1 MVLIM
6 ILQYW
11 SGYSSRVLIE
21 IEGIDQDTKVLTI
34 IFLLQDDQVVLML
47 CYWSW
52 CIDQDTKVLIMICS
66 HRSGYPGIDDH
77 ISLTGRPGGV
87 DVKVLIMTLQYWSG
101 YSGIDDHIPLTG
113 WPGGA
118 AVHSDRAEGA
128 DQAMSVLRGL
138 REPPLLP
145 GDHVQR
151 SGTCQSINQSIN
163 QSIHWLTDWLRR
175 IYGHTQCLCQ

>member
-77 ISLTGRPGGV
+77 I
-87 DVKVLIMTLQYWSG
+87 
-101 YSGIDDHIPLTG
+101 PLTG

-151 SGTCQSINQSIN
+151 SGTCESIN